1 MPFKFELL
9 ILLLTIFCFGL
20 GLVIGAGYG
29 SHKERKKICAV
40 VYSDYSQFLECMEA
54 PFYVEN

>member
-1 MPFKFELL
+1 MPFKCELM
-9 ILLLTIFCFGL
+9 ILLLVLGAMGL
-20 GLVIGAGYG
+20 GMIVGIGYG